1 MDSLLETKSLRWF
14 VAPNKF
20 RSSMEFLN
28 GRNVCES
35 SVCGLALGNAGFL
48 LRGVERLRHRHEWRA
63 TPIELWCHLR
73 LDLWQLIYS
82 QICGRIEKAPPQFN
96 LSNQKDFEGFF
107 SRIFFSSFRYFAPI
121 LRKRIYHLGDS
132 YDSQDGIVLLK
143 KHRGASLLNNCQSGF
158 TFNGHTLYYCQM
170 VRWSFYLFSVK
181 STLFS
186 LLSLLFHVFLQL
198 LSSSIFK
205 VQFQMYK

>member
-1 MDSLLETKSLRWF
+1 MAETYVNRQYVAWPWGMRVFFCEEQRDFGIGTSGEQPPLSCGATFDSTCGSLFIVRF
-14 VAPNKF
+14 VEELRKH
-20 RSSMEFLN
+20 RLN
-28 GRNVCES
+28 LTCRT
-35 SVCGLALGNAGFL
+35 
-48 LRGVERLRHRHEWRA
+48 R
-63 TPIELWCHLR
+63 
-73 LDLWQLIYS
+73 
-82 QICGRIEKAPPQFN
+82 RI
-96 LSNQKDFEGFF
+96 SKDFFQEF
-107 SRIFFSSFRYFAPI
+107 FFSSFRYFAPI

-132 YDSQDGIVLLK
+132 YDSQDGIVLLEE
-143 KHRGASLLNNCQSGF
+143 HRGASLLNNCQSGF